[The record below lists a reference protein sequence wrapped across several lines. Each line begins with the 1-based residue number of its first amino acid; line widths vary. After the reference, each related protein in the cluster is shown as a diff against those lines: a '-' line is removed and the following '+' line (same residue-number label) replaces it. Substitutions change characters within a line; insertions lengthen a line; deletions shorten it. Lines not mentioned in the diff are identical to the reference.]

1 MKERT
6 WFLYIYLQNRQMYLQ
21 PEGGLG
27 VSLGLWAGGGGVGVR
42 GTDAQRRVRRYKKPP
57 VAQAQGTLSRK
68 GRSRNWRE
76 KQGFQFFLKG
86 SLVSVEQVGRSPESV

>member
-6 WFLYIYLQNRQMYLQ
+6 WFLYIYLQNRQIYLQ

-27 VSLGLWAGGGGVGVR
+27 VRLGLWAGGVGGR
-42 GTDAQRRVRRYKKPP
+42 DARRRVRRYKKPP
-57 VAQAQGTLSRK
+57 VAQTQGTLSRK

-76 KQGFQFFLKG
+76 KQGFQFFLKR
-86 SLVSVEQVGRSPESV
+86 SLVSVEQVGRSPESA

>member
-1 MKERT
+1 M
-6 WFLYIYLQNRQMYLQ
+6 
-21 PEGGLG
+21 
-27 VSLGLWAGGGGVGVR
+27 VSIHIFTEQTDVFTARGRPWCQAWIVGGGWWGVR
-42 GTDAQRRVRRYKKPP
+42 GTDAQRRVRRDKKPP

-68 GRSRNWRE
+68 GKSRNWRE